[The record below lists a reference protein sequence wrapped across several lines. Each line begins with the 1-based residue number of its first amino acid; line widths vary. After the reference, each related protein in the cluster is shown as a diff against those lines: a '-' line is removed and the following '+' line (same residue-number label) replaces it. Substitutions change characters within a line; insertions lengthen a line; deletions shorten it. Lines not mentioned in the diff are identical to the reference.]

1 MCIRDRAHVERRV
14 LLLYP
19 PFNMSLVYYMV
30 SQKAG
35 ATLNM
40 EEAKI
45 VEARAYRWADLFVE
59 PAVNKQK
66 LMAAIDVHVPSAAT
80 ALLLLAG
87 NTVLFLFL
95 TLYLDLS
102 LIHI

>member
-1 MCIRDRAHVERRV
+1 
-14 LLLYP
+14 
-19 PFNMSLVYYMV
+19 
-30 SQKAG
+30 
-35 ATLNM
+35 M

-95 TLYLDLS
+95 TLYLDYALEGTDGDGHGLFFWAS
-102 LIHI
+102 PALEAEPAGPPRRRGRPGGAAGG

>member
-1 MCIRDRAHVERRV
+1 
-14 LLLYP
+14 
-19 PFNMSLVYYMV
+19 MSLVYYMV

-95 TLYLDLS
+95 WASPAFWRRSRRDPRDDEAGRAELLAGRPE
-102 LIHI
+102 